1 MARTWGTETSRDVTD
16 EQQRGAV
23 PPPPVADTTAGARE
37 DRRPLQKQKESLTV
51 TVLGSAVCCAKTLG
65 EDLVP
70 SPAACTAEH
79 MLPLLC
85 NHLLHLPWL
94 ARGEL
99 LSIRE
104 ELTDNA
110 VPRAQRYL
118 ARSPRE
124 QPCKIPQP
132 VEPAAP
138 CPRCRSSLQQAACPP
153 RMRRQRGSLASPK
166 PPLPS
171 TRYWRKVFLVTGC
184 LRGKGNR
191 SETGAGREQ
200 ELKPK
205 PPPCPESG
213 GHPVAPAP
221 AHLASL
227 QGWGSPWRLFVPIRA
242 LKERAQQGKEL

>member
-1 MARTWGTETSRDVTD
+1 MLC
-16 EQQRGAV
+16 Q
-23 PPPPVADTTAGARE
+23 DTG
-37 DRRPLQKQKESLTV
+37 RRPGSLASSLHV
-51 TVLGSAVCCAKTLG
+51 
-65 EDLVP
+65 
-70 SPAACTAEH
+70 
-79 MLPLLC
+79 LPLLC

-132 VEPAAP
+132 TEPAAP
-138 CPRCRSSLQQAACPP
+138 CPRCWSSLQQAACPP
-153 RMRRQRGSLASPK
+153 RMRRKHRSLTSPK

-205 PPPCPESG
+205 PPPCP
-213 GHPVAPAP
+213 
-221 AHLASL
+221 
-227 QGWGSPWRLFVPIRA
+227 GSPWRLFVPIRA